1 MQHLKITKQPNN
13 QYTSSNTSVS
23 AASVSDITGIPRATC
38 IRKLE
43 WLVKS
48 RFVKKNPEN
57 KRYRLLHN
65 NLSDSLLNHPLTNI
79 KATTGKFSE
88 LSSIVYKSIN

>member
-1 MQHLKITKQPNN
+1 MSDKKRSPNSTVTP
-13 QYTSSNTSVS
+13 YFGISATSVS
-23 AASVSDITGIPRATC
+23 EVTGIPRATC

-43 WLVKS
+43 WLAKS
-48 RFVKKNPEN
+48 KFVKKNPEN

-88 LSSIVYKSIN
+88 LSSIVYKSIG